1 MEALFQ
7 NKTIVEVEGYQNIA
21 YMLNDNDLFLLTEY
35 KVLNN
40 QSKIRF
46 LKCAKLLY
54 NGKIKLYYFTNG
66 LKSLGSIMNIIN
78 GDQFLNIVANLI
90 NTIMSIQENGF
101 LDCGNLDLS
110 MDKIFVDQ
118 STMTV
123 HLVYIPVQIPKRDNL
138 IFENELRV
146 NLVKLINTFPNVCSE
161 KVSHFCGDLSN
172 GMINL
177 AELYKRVCAE
187 CENTYYGST
196 QTQPVMKLVS
206 AQGAM
211 PMEFR
216 IDKPEYLIGNGKSAD
231 KVDGVVLYS
240 DAVSRVH
247 CKISYQNGVY
257 GIIDLESANG
267 TYVNQRRIEAYRM
280 IPIKDGDSIRLAN
293 KDFLVQIMK

>member
-7 NKTIVEVEGYQNIA
+7 NKTIIEVEGYQNIA
-21 YMLNDNDLFLLTEY
+21 YVLNDNDLFLLTEY

-54 NGKIKLYYFTNG
+54 NGKIKLFYFTDG
-66 LKSLGSIMNIIN
+66 LKSLSSIMSVIN

-90 NTIMSIQENGF
+90 NTVMSIQENGF
-101 LDCGNLDLS
+101 LDCGNLDMA
-110 MDKIFVDQ
+110 MDKIFIDQ
-118 STMTV
+118 TTMTV
-123 HLVYIPVQIPKRDNL
+123 HLIYIPVKVPKKDNL

-172 GMINL
+172 GMLSL

-187 CENTYYGST
+187 CENTYSHNT
-196 QTQPVMKLVS
+196 NTQPVMKFVS
-206 AQGAM
+206 TQSTS
-211 PMEFR
+211 PMEFK
-216 IDKPEYLIGNGKSAD
+216 INKPEYFIGKSAE
-231 KVDGVVLYS
+231 KVDGVVLYA

-247 CKISYQNGVY
+247 CKIIYQSGAY
-257 GIIDLESANG
+257 GIVDLQSANG
-267 TYVNQRRIEAYRM
+267 TFINQRRIEANRM
-280 IPIKDGDSIRLAN
+280 IPIKDGDIVRLAN
-293 KDFLVQIMK
+293 KEFLVQIMK